1 MSLEDR
7 QADVYGELQVLV
19 CHFDRKFP
27 RKRINQ
33 LFKSFDIWYDRDS
46 NRVYHVIDD
55 MEEEIKNICE
65 HVGITYEQLRDFR
78 NLEVHADLKLKF

>member
-19 CHFDRKFP
+19 CHFDRKFN
-27 RKRINQ
+27 RKRING
-33 LFKSFDIWYDRDS
+33 LFKSFDIWYERDS

-55 MEEEIKNICE
+55 MEDEIKTICE
-65 HVGITYEQLRDFR
+65 WVGITHEQLRDFR
-78 NLEVHADLKLKF
+78 NLDVHEDIKLKF